1 MDRNSFIGLLLIFV
15 IVTVWFSE
23 PYQRIMYGDEAY
35 EQMLKQDSTA
45 QNLTSDSLNSSKAVS
60 QNPLQNSVPSFVG
73 EEITSPDSAE
83 QTFLLSTP
91 LYKIELSNIAG
102 GTVKN
107 FRLINFK
114 RSIDPNAKPVNLINK
129 KLSYFDN
136 LNFILRTNSGQEVNL
151 KRYAFMP
158 ELSYDEKTIGGED
171 SIKIVYTASIP
182 ELGTT
187 VSKVLTF
194 YADKYDFGITLKA
207 SDNVFKSYDVVWKS
221 GIANTE
227 PNFDENMAFNYV
239 YHSNVEETDYET
251 VDDGEVLNESFSGA
265 LTWGAVRSKFFAL
278 AVAPIGSNFNNL
290 QLSGYT
296 KDVGEQVHQKIYGIK
311 GTGEFSGKANFLVYF
326 GPLKLDILESY
337 ELGFENLMDLGWWIV
352 KPVTLFLL
360 WFFTFLH
367 GFIPNY
373 GIMILVFAVLIKL
386 VLYPLTHKSFESMEK
401 MSRLQPEIQKLKEKY
416 PDDQGKQS
424 QETFKL
430 YQKHGANPLGS
441 CLPTV
446 LQFPILIALYNVFRS
461 TIDLRGEPFF
471 GWITDLSQPDTI
483 FQLPFIIP
491 FYGDGV
497 NVLPILMAAT
507 MFLQSSMTVVDPKQ
521 KAMIYVMPVFMLVIF
536 NNFPSGLTWYY
547 FLFNILSIAQQYWIK
562 KNKPKA
568 EVVVEK

>member
-23 PYQRIMYGDEAY
+23 PYQRIMYGDETY
-35 EQMLKQDSTA
+35 EKMLKQDSTA
-45 QNLTSDSLNSSKAVS
+45 QNTVSDSSA
-60 QNPLQNSVPSFVG
+60 LQTANKTKTTSVPAFVSD
-73 EEITSPDSAE
+73 EETSPDSAE

-91 LYKIELSNIAG
+91 LYKAELSNIAG

-114 RSIDPNAKPVNLINK
+114 RSIELNAKPVNLINQ
-129 KLSYFDN
+129 KLSYYDN
-136 LNFILRTNSGQEVNL
+136 LNFILKTKSGQEIDL
-151 KRYAFMP
+151 KRYAFTP
-158 ELSYDEKTIGGED
+158 ELSYNEKTIDGED
-171 SIKIVYTASIP
+171 SIKIAYTALIP
-182 ELGTT
+182 ELETT

-194 YADKYDFGITLKA
+194 YANKYDFGITLKA
-207 SDNVFKSYDVVWKS
+207 SQSIFSSYEIVWKS

-227 PNFDENMAFNYV
+227 PNFDENMAFNFV
-239 YHSNVEETDYET
+239 YHSNIEETDHET
-251 VDDGEVLNESFSGA
+251 VSDGETLNESFAGEMV
-265 LTWGAVRSKFFAL
+265 WGAIRSKFFAL
-278 AVAPIGSNFNNL
+278 VVSPIGSNFDNL
-290 QLSGYT
+290 NLSGYT
-296 KDVGEQVHQKIYGIK
+296 KDVGEKVHQKIYGLN
-311 GTGEFSGKANFLVYF
+311 GTGEFSGKADFMVYL
-326 GPLKLDILESY
+326 GPIKLEIIESY
-337 ELGFENLMDLGWWIV
+337 GIGLENLMDLGWWIV

-386 VLYPLTHKSFESMEK
+386 LLYPLTHKSFESMEK

-416 PDDQGKQS
+416 PDDQAKQS

-441 CLPTV
+441 CLPTL

-471 GWITDLSQPDTI
+471 SWITDLSQPDTV
-483 FQLPFIIP
+483 FQLPFVVP

-497 NVLPILMAAT
+497 NILPILMAVT

-521 KAMIYVMPVFMLVIF
+521 KAMVYVMPVFMLVIF

-562 KNKPKA
+562 KNKPKTEA
-568 EVVVEK
+568 VVVK

>member
-23 PYQRIMYGDEAY
+23 PYQRVMYGDEAY
-35 EQMLKQDSTA
+35 EEMLRQDSTA
-45 QNLTSDSLNSSKAVS
+45 QNAVSDSLSSTTETVTKTQS
-60 QNPLQNSVPSFVG
+60 SSVPAFIG
-73 EEITSPDSAE
+73 EEMTSPDSAE

-107 FRLINFK
+107 FRLFNFK

-136 LNFILRTNSGQEVNL
+136 LNFILKTKSGQAVDL
-151 KRYAFMP
+151 KSYAFTP

-171 SIKIVYTASIP
+171 SIKIVYTALIP
-182 ELGTT
+182 ELETK

-194 YADKYDFGITLKA
+194 YANKYDFGITLKA
-207 SDNVFKSYDVVWKS
+207 SDSVFNSYDIVWKS

-227 PNFDENMAFNYV
+227 PNFDENMAFNFV
-239 YHSNVEETDYET
+239 YHSNAEESDHET
-251 VDDGEVLNESFSGA
+251 VSDDEILNENYAGEI
-265 LTWGAVRSKFFAL
+265 TWGAIRSKFFAL
-278 AVAPIGSNFNNL
+278 VLSPIGSNFDNL
-290 QLSGYT
+290 LTTGYT
-296 KDVGEQVHQKIYGIK
+296 KDVGEKVHQKIYGLK
-311 GTGEFSGKANFLVYF
+311 GTGEFSGKADFMIYF
-326 GPLKLDILESY
+326 GPIKLEILESY
-337 ELGFENLMDLGWWIV
+337 EIGLENLMDLGWWIV

-367 GFIPNY
+367 GYISNY
-373 GIMILVFAVLIKL
+373 GIVILVFATLIKL

-416 PDDQGKQS
+416 PDDQAKQS

-483 FQLPFIIP
+483 YQLPFIIP

-497 NVLPILMAAT
+497 NILPILMAAT

-562 KNKPKA
+562 RNKPKA
-568 EVVVEK
+568 EAVVVK